1 MVSLARATLRH
12 EWRRFLAA
20 VLAVAFSGLLVLVQL
35 GLLIGM
41 FGTVAVYI
49 DESDADL
56 WAGFTGTQSIDLGKP
71 FNAQVE
77 TRLRLHPQVA
87 DLEPF
92 LFAQS
97 DWRTP
102 DGANLFAYLL
112 GIDPAADGMAFAKVL
127 PAQTRALLLEPMTV
141 IIDEADIDKL
151 GISLT
156 NIDGTGAKE
165 PAAANGPAAPGA
177 PQTAASSAAKNGV
190 IPRNTAE
197 IGGKRVKVVAAIK
210 GLRAIGGVNIV
221 TSLSSARTIDGSAA
235 REQQEV
241 SYFLLRLKT
250 PGDAALAET
259 VRAELNPRGPVKHF
273 QVWTAREFSH
283 RSQWYWLTESG
294 AGAGFAFSTLLGLI
308 VGILITSQTLM
319 AAITTSIREYATLR
333 ALGVAQSALRAV
345 VIEQSFWIGIAGLL
359 ITGLLTWL
367 IHLAA
372 HHAYVAIAFPHWTL
386 ALTAALTLIIAIGSG
401 LLALR
406 ALGRADPAALLR

>member
-92 LFAQS
+92 IFAQS

-141 IIDEADIDKL
+141 IIDEADVDKL
-151 GISLT
+151 GVSLT
-156 NIDGTGAKE
+156 ADANNATGNARE
-165 PAAANGPAAPGA
+165 
-177 PQTAASSAAKNGV
+177 
-190 IPRNTAE
+190 RNTAE

-221 TSLSSARTIDGSAA
+221 TSLSSARAIDGSAA

-241 SYFLLRLKT
+241 SYFLLRLKN
-250 PGDAALAET
+250 PGDAVLTET
-259 VRAELNPRGPVKHF
+259 VRAELNPQGPVKHF

-308 VGILITSQTLM
+308 VGVLITSQTLV
-319 AAITTSIREYATLR
+319 AAITASIREYATLR
-333 ALGVAQSALRAV
+333 ALGVSQGALRAV
-345 VIEQSFWIGIAGLL
+345 VVEQSFWIGIAGL
-359 ITGLLTWL
+359 IVTGALTWL
-367 IHLAA
+367 IDTIA
-372 HHAYVAIAFPHWTL
+372 HHAYVAIAFPHWAV
-386 ALTAALTLIIAIGSG
+386 ALTAGLTLIIAISSG

-406 ALGRADPAALLR
+406 ALGRADPAELLR

>member
-92 LFAQS
+92 IFAQS

-141 IIDEADIDKL
+141 IIDEADVDKL
-151 GISLT
+151 GVSLT
-156 NIDGTGAKE
+156 ADANNATGNARE
-165 PAAANGPAAPGA
+165 
-177 PQTAASSAAKNGV
+177 
-190 IPRNTAE
+190 RNTAE

-221 TSLSSARTIDGSAA
+221 TSLSSARAIDGSAA

-241 SYFLLRLKT
+241 SYFLLRLKN
-250 PGDAALAET
+250 PGDAALTET
-259 VRAELNPRGPVKHF
+259 VRAELNPQGPVKHF

-308 VGILITSQTLM
+308 VGILITSQTLV
-319 AAITTSIREYATLR
+319 AAITASIREYATLR
-333 ALGVAQSALRAV
+333 ALGVAQSSLRAV
-345 VIEQSFWIGIAGLL
+345 VIEQSFWIGVAGLV
-359 ITGLLTWL
+359 ITGVLTWL
-367 IHLAA
+367 IQMAA
-372 HHAYVAIAFPHWTL
+372 HYAYVAIRFPHWSL
-386 ALTAALTLIIAIGSG
+386 ALTGALTLIIAIGSG

>member
-56 WAGFTGTQSIDLGKP
+56 WVGFAGTQSIDLGKP

-77 TRLRLHPQVA
+77 TRLRLHPQVERV
-87 DLEPF
+87 EPF
-92 LFAQS
+92 IFAQS

-102 DGANLFAYLL
+102 AGVNLFTYLL
-112 GIDPAADGMAFAKVL
+112 GIDPGERGMGFAKVL
-127 PAQTRALLLEPMTV
+127 PPQLRALLLEPMTV
-141 IIDEADIDKL
+141 IIDEADRDKL
-151 GISLT
+151 GI
-156 NIDGTGAKE
+156 AM
-165 PAAANGPAAPGA
+165 PAADTPLP
-177 PQTAASSAAKNGV
+177 S
-190 IPRNTAE
+190 AE
-197 IGGKRVKVVAAIK
+197 IGGKRVKIVASIK
-210 GLRAIGGVNIV
+210 GLRAIGGVNV
-221 TSLSSARTIDGSAA
+221 VASLATARAIDGSAT

-241 SYFLLRLKT
+241 SYFLLRLK
-250 PGDAALAET
+250 PGANAASVRSELA
-259 VRAELNPRGPVKHF
+259 PQGPVKVF
-273 QVWTAREFSH
+273 QVWTAQEFSH

-294 AGAGFAFSTLLGLI
+294 AGAGFAFSTLLGLV

-319 AAITTSIREYATLR
+319 AAITASIREYATLR
-333 ALGVAQSALRAV
+333 ALGVARGSLRAV
-345 VIEQSFWIGIAGLL
+345 VIEQSFWIGLAGLL

-367 IHLAA
+367 IHVAA
-372 HHAYVAIAFPHWTL
+372 HHAYVAIKFPHWTL

>member
-87 DLEPF
+87 DIEPF
-92 LFAQS
+92 IFAQS

-141 IIDEADIDKL
+141 IIDEADVDKL
-151 GISLT
+151 GVSLATDANNVT
-156 NIDGTGAKE
+156 NN
-165 PAAANGPAAPGA
+165 AAGHPHE
-177 PQTAASSAAKNGV
+177 
-190 IPRNTAE
+190 RNTAE

-241 SYFLLRLKT
+241 SYFLLRLKH
-250 PGDAALAET
+250 PGDAALTET
-259 VRAELNPRGPVKHF
+259 VRAELNPQGPVKHF

-308 VGILITSQTLM
+308 VGILITSQTLV
-319 AAITTSIREYATLR
+319 AAITASIREYATLR
-333 ALGVAQSALRAV
+333 ALGVAQGSLRAV
-345 VIEQSFWIGIAGLL
+345 VIEQSFWIGVAGLA
-359 ITGLLTWL
+359 ITGVLTWL
-367 IHLAA
+367 IQLAA
-372 HHAYVAIAFPHWTL
+372 HYAYVAITFPHWSL

>member
-92 LFAQS
+92 IFAQS

-141 IIDEADIDKL
+141 IIDEADVDKL
-151 GISLT
+151 GVSLT
-156 NIDGTGAKE
+156 TDANNATGNARE
-165 PAAANGPAAPGA
+165 
-177 PQTAASSAAKNGV
+177 
-190 IPRNTAE
+190 RNTAE

-221 TSLSSARTIDGSAA
+221 TSLSSARAIDGSAA

-241 SYFLLRLKT
+241 SYFLLRLKN
-250 PGDAALAET
+250 PGDAVLTET
-259 VRAELNPRGPVKHF
+259 VRAELNPQGPVKHF

-308 VGILITSQTLM
+308 VGILITSQTLV
-319 AAITTSIREYATLR
+319 AAITASIREYATLR
-333 ALGVAQSALRAV
+333 ALGVAQSSLRAV
-345 VIEQSFWIGIAGLL
+345 VIEQSFWIGVAGLV
-359 ITGLLTWL
+359 ITGVLTWL
-367 IHLAA
+367 IQMAA
-372 HHAYVAIAFPHWTL
+372 HYAYVAIRFPHWSL
-386 ALTAALTLIIAIGSG
+386 ALTGALTLIIAIGSG

>member
-92 LFAQS
+92 IFAQS

-102 DGANLFAYLL
+102 DGTNLYAYLL
-112 GIDPAADGMAFAKVL
+112 GIDPASSGMAFAKVL
-127 PAQTRALLLEPMTV
+127 PPQTRALLLEPMTV

-151 GISLT
+151 GVSLVGSEIT
-156 NIDGTGAKE
+156 PAKESAAAGGTG
-165 PAAANGPAAPGA
+165 
-177 PQTAASSAAKNGV
+177 ASSAAGPAPANKDGAA
-190 IPRNTAE
+190 PRNTAE

-235 REQQEV
+235 REPQEV
-241 SYFLLRLKT
+241 SYFLLRLKN

-259 VRAELNPRGPVKHF
+259 VRAELNPQGPVKHF

-345 VIEQSFWIGIAGLL
+345 VIEQSFWIGIAGLV

-372 HHAYVAIAFPHWTL
+372 HHAYVAIAFPPWTL

-401 LLALR
+401 LLALH

>member
-1 MVSLARATLRH
+1 MVSLARATLCH

-56 WAGFTGTQSIDLGKP
+56 WAGFAGTQSIDLGKP

-77 TRLRLHPQVA
+77 TRLRIHPQVERV
-87 DLEPF
+87 EPF
-92 LFAQS
+92 IFAQS

-102 DGANLFAYLL
+102 AGVNVFTYLL
-112 GIDPAADGMAFAKVL
+112 GIDPAEHGMGFARVL
-127 PAQTRALLLEPMTV
+127 PPHLRALLLEPMTV
-141 IIDEADIDKL
+141 IIDEADRDKL
-151 GISLT
+151 GVT
-156 NIDGTGAKE
+156 MPDG
-165 PAAANGPAAPGA
+165 AAA
-177 PQTAASSAAKNGV
+177 TAL
-190 IPRNTAE
+190 PTAE
-197 IGGKRVKVVAAIK
+197 IGGKRVKIVASIK
-210 GLRAIGGVNIV
+210 GLRAIGGVNV
-221 TSLSSARTIDGSAA
+221 VASLSTARTIDGSAA

-241 SYFLLRLKT
+241 SYFLLRLR
-250 PGDAALAET
+250 PGANADT
-259 VRAELNPRGPVKHF
+259 VRNELAPQGPVKMF

-308 VGILITSQTLM
+308 VGTLITSQTLM
-319 AAITTSIREYATLR
+319 AAIVASIREYATLR
-333 ALGVAQSALRAV
+333 ALGVSQGSLRAV
-345 VIEQSFWIGIAGLL
+345 VIEQSFWIGIAGLV
-359 ITGLLTWL
+359 ITGALTWL
-367 IHLAA
+367 IDLAA
-372 HHAYVAIAFPHWTL
+372 HHAYVAIKFPHWSL
-386 ALTAALTLIIAIGSG
+386 AMTAALTLVIAIGSG